1 MSHNDDPMKCRQ
13 IINNEQ
19 CGMQNWL
26 RSIPSCSRET
36 KTTTTTTTGGYTK
49 HLFCP
54 SHRAGINVCPVC
66 TDIADTNNIYALFDA
81 DNTSTPKSGGVEMP
95 TDVLDVCA
103 LAISA
108 IHIPGDNG
116 AFARQKMH
124 ILYSTDIP
132 EYENVPQ
139 TPVELP
145 RNKFAALEYAAELL
159 RRENEQRGNPRQY
172 ELLYAG
178 IQEILKAYVAHKYN
192 RMYSPVYN
200 AGRN

>member
-13 IINNEQ
+13 IINNKQ
-19 CGMQNWL
+19 CGIPKWL
-26 RSIPSCSRET
+26 RSIPSCSRE
-36 KTTTTTTTGGYTK
+36 TTTGGYTK

-66 TDIADTNNIYALFDA
+66 AKSLKNKSSLEEFVHNDIITNS
-81 DNTSTPKSGGVEMP
+81 STTGGVEMP
-95 TDVLDVCA
+95 TYVLDVCA

-108 IHIPGDNG
+108 INIPGDNG

-200 AGRN
+200 ASKNYD